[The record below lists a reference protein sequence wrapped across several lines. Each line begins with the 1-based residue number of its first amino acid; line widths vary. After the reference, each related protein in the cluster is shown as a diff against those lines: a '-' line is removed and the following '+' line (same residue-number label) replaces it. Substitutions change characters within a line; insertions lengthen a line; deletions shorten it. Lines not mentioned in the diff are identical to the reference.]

1 MGIIQLKTFVLLTIK
16 SFNMSLSPLQ
26 RINRTQRFNY
36 ERGICK
42 ESVNKVL
49 RNILKLKYEKAHT
62 SGT

>member
-16 SFNMSLSPLQ
+16 LFSMKLSPLQ
-26 RINRTQRFNY
+26 RINRIQRWNY

-49 RNILKLKYEKAHT
+49 RNILKLKYNK
-62 SGT
+62 